1 MPVKGRTVVIT
12 GASGGIGFEA
22 AVSIARMGARVV
34 LVSRPGEK
42 ATRACEEI
50 RARSQSVEVDLHVC
64 DLSSMAAVRR
74 LAGELRDRYRRLDV
88 LINNAGTVNQ
98 SRRITAEGFELTFA
112 VNHLSH
118 FVLTT
123 LLLDRLMASAPSRI
137 VHVSSAAHRGGDLD
151 FDNLHYEHGG
161 YSILSSYSRS
171 KLANVLFSNELA
183 RRLNGSGVTSNSVHP
198 GGVVTNIWNRT
209 PWWVQPILV
218 FAKPFMLS
226 AAEGASR
233 VVMVATSAE
242 VEGRTGGY
250 YERNNLTETSPEASD
265 RQLATRLWHASEL
278 MTAVR
283 S

>member
-1 MPVKGRTVVIT
+1 VKGRTVVIT
-12 GASGGIGFEA
+12 GASGGIGLEA
-22 AVSIARMGARVV
+22 AVAIARMGARVA
-34 LVSRPGEK
+34 LVARPGQK
-42 ATRACEEI
+42 ATRAFEEV
-50 RARSQSVEVDLHVC
+50 RARSQSTDVDLHAC
-64 DLSSMAAVRR
+64 DLSSLMDVRR
-74 LAGELRDRYRRLDV
+74 LAGEIRERYPKVSV

-98 SRRITAEGFELTFA
+98 TRRITADGFELTFA

-123 LLLDRLMASAPSRI
+123 LLLDRLMASAPSRVI
-137 VHVSSAAHRGGDLD
+137 HVSSAAHRGGDLD

-161 YSILSSYSRS
+161 FSILKSYSRL

-218 FAKPFMLS
+218 VARPFMLS
-226 AAEGASR
+226 AEEGAAR
-233 VVMVATSAE
+233 VVMVATSSE
-242 VEGRTGGY
+242 VEGHTGGY
-250 YERNNLTETSPEASD
+250 YERNKLAETSPDGSDRKLAMRLWEASE
-265 RQLATRLWHASEL
+265 A
-278 MTAVR
+278 MTSVQ

>member
-1 MPVKGRTVVIT
+1 MKGRTVVIT
-12 GASGGIGFEA
+12 GASGGIGLEA
-22 AVSIARMGARVV
+22 AVAIARMGARVA
-34 LVSRPGEK
+34 LVSRPGQK
-42 ATRACEEI
+42 ANRAFDEV
-50 RARSQSVEVDLHVC
+50 RARSQSMDVCLHTC
-64 DLSSMAAVRR
+64 DLSSLSEVRR
-74 LAGELRDRYRRLDV
+74 LAADIRDQYSTLDV
-88 LINNAGTVNQ
+88 LINNAGTVSQ
-98 SRRITAEGFELTFA
+98 TRRITADGFELTFA

-123 LLLDRLMASAPSRI
+123 LLLDRLMASAPSRVI
-137 VHVSSAAHRGGDLD
+137 HVSSAAHRGGVLD

-218 FAKPFMLS
+218 FARPFMLS
-226 AAEGASR
+226 PEEGAAR
-233 VVMVATSAE
+233 VVMLAASSD

-250 YERNNLTETSPEASD
+250 YERNKLTETSPEGSD
-265 RQLATRLWHASEL
+265 RQLAKRLWEVSEA

>member
-1 MPVKGRTVVIT
+1 MKGRTVVIT
-12 GASGGIGFEA
+12 GASGGIGLEA
-22 AVSIARMGARVV
+22 AVAIARMGARVG

-42 ATRACEEI
+42 AIRAFEEI
-50 RARSQSVEVDLHVC
+50 RARSQSADLDLHIC
-64 DLSSMAAVRR
+64 DLSSMSAVRR
-74 LAGELRDRYRRLDV
+74 LAGELRTRYPRLDV

-123 LLLDRLMASAPSRI
+123 LLLDRLVASAPSRI
-137 VHVSSAAHRGGDLD
+137 VHVSSAAHRGGHLD

-161 YSILSSYSRS
+161 YSILGSYSRS

-183 RRLNGSGVTSNSVHP
+183 RRLDGSGVTSNSVHP
-198 GGVVTNIWNRT
+198 GGVATNIWNRT
-209 PWWVQPILV
+209 PWWAQPILV
-218 FAKPFMLS
+218 FARPFMLS
-226 AAEGASR
+226 AEEGAAR

-250 YERNNLTETSPEASD
+250 YERNHLTETSPDGSD
-265 RQLATRLWHASEL
+265 RQLAARLWDASEL
-278 MTAVR
+278 MTAER

>member
-1 MPVKGRTVVIT
+1 VKGRTVVIT
-12 GASGGIGFEA
+12 GASGGIGLEA
-22 AVSIARMGARVV
+22 AVAIARMGARVA

-42 ATRACEEI
+42 ASRAFDEI
-50 RARSQSVEVDLHVC
+50 RARSQSMDVYLHIC
-64 DLSSMAAVRR
+64 DLSAMSEVRR
-74 LAGELRDRYRRLDV
+74 LAADLRDQYSTLEV
-88 LINNAGTVNQ
+88 LINNAGTVSQ
-98 SRRITAEGFELTFA
+98 TRRITADGFELTFA

-123 LLLDRLMASAPSRI
+123 LLLDRLIASAPARVI
-137 VHVSSAAHRGGDLD
+137 HVSSAAHRGGALD

-161 YSILSSYSRS
+161 YSILTSYSRS

-218 FAKPFMLS
+218 FARPFMLS
-226 AAEGASR
+226 PEEGAAR
-233 VVMVATSAE
+233 VVMLATSSD

-250 YERNNLTETSPEASD
+250 YERNKLTETSPEGSD
-265 RQLATRLWHASEL
+265 RQLAKKLWEASEA